1 MNVLLSGLV
10 LGFFSLFLWKQSI
23 SSPKNLNV
31 YLSMKIS
38 ALIPEELTLAF
49 PAELQKTH
57 LTKKRQKK
65 SFFSQKSFQKPV
77 AVQSVLPRYV
87 MRQPRK

>member
-10 LGFFSLFLWKQSI
+10 LGLFSLFLWKQSI

-31 YLSMKIS
+31 YLSMKTS

-49 PAELQKTH
+49 PIELQKTRSP
-57 LTKKRQKK
+57 KKRQKK

-77 AVQSVLPRYV
+77 TVQSVLPRYV